1 MVSSIVPGATGAA
14 SALGVDPRLTR
25 NTGAPVPQQRDAQT
39 SGDSVEVS
47 AASIAM
53 ARDSVRQA
61 MAEVQLALGLGQDA
75 QAMLVK
81 VQELA
86 RDGGDSG
93 QAELET
99 LLGQFSQRVDDAV
112 SRGATL
118 VTGRDVSILA
128 EPGGAPLTAP
138 GVDLRLKADPKPGDV
153 FQVSSEAT
161 VDDRGLAG
169 AAQVSLEGLQRA
181 MSNLQDVARAL
192 EAHQGF
198 LGAAEGALK
207 SSVRQDLDAESAR
220 LLALQVR
227 QGLEAVGSR
236 PIANA
241 EPQAVLALF
250 RV

>member
-1 MVSSIVPGATGAA
+1 MVSSIVPGTAGAA
-14 SALGVDPRLTR
+14 TTFGVDPRLTR
-25 NTGAPVPQQRDAQT
+25 PPTAPAGQQRDAQAG
-39 SGDSVEVS
+39 GDSVEVS

-61 MAEVQLALGLGQDA
+61 MAEVQLALALGQDA
-75 QAMLVK
+75 QGMLIK

-86 RDGGDSG
+86 RDGGDDA

-99 LLGQFSQRVDDAV
+99 LLGQFSERVDDAV

-118 VTGRDVSILA
+118 VAGRDISILA

-138 GVDLRLKADPKPGDV
+138 GVDLRLKPDPVPGDV
-153 FQVSSEAT
+153 LQVSSDAA
-161 VDDRGLAG
+161 VDDPDLAG
-169 AAQVSLEGLQRA
+169 AAQLSLEGLQRA